1 MRLPLVTVTLLTLL
15 AACQSSPSPDL
26 NPSATVNVTVRAQV
40 SASADDAEENAA
52 GGVVT
57 SSSDLELTTDG
68 AAQTLGLRF
77 PRLLVPPGAT
87 VVSAAVQFKTDETTA
102 QGTALVFRA
111 QNSAHAAGFVASAK
125 NVSSRPRTAAF
136 VRWSPAAWLKV
147 GEAGFA
153 QRTPNL
159 APLVQA
165 VVGRPDWRSGN
176 ALALVVTGT
185 GKRVAEAFDGDRLGA
200 PVLSVVYTP
209 PPAPN
214 GPPVV
219 VAGPDQTVPLAAAQ
233 LGVPLGAGVTDDGLP
248 GGALSLRWSLVNGPD
263 STMFSAVFTDPAARQ
278 TAVRLSGPG
287 VYTLRA
293 AASDGALTA
302 FDELNVTVEGALEL
316 GPTPEPDAPPVTVV
330 AAGDIACAPTS
341 AYFGGG
347 QGVGDLCRQA
357 STADLVGQLGADAVL
372 TLGDLQYENGS
383 YANFTASYDLSWG
396 RYKDVTYPVPGN
408 HEYGVPGA
416 AGYFQYFG
424 ARAGDPQKGYYSF
437 ELGGWHVVALN
448 SNCAAVGGCG
458 AGSPQER
465 WLRADLAAHPGGC
478 TLAFWHHPLFSS
490 GKHGSD
496 PATAALWSAL
506 TDAGTELAL
515 VGHDHHYER
524 FAPQTAAG
532 VADPRGLRQF
542 LVGTGGKSHYA
553 VTGTKPNSEVRDGNT
568 HGVLE
573 LKLAATGYTWRFVP
587 TAGGTFTDAGSAA
600 CF

>member
-1 MRLPLVTVTLLTLL
+1 MRLFLITATLLTLL
-15 AACQSSPSPDL
+15 AACQSSPNPEL
-26 NPSATVNVTVRAQV
+26 KPSATANVTVRAQV
-40 SASADDAEENAA
+40 AASTDDAEENAA

-57 SSSDLELTTDG
+57 SSRDLELTTDG

-87 VVSAAVQFKTDETTA
+87 IVSAAVQFKTDEATA
-102 QGTALVFRA
+102 QGTALTLHA

-136 VRWSPAAWLKV
+136 VRWAPAAWLKV
-147 GEAGFA
+147 GEAGPA

-165 VVGRPDWRSGN
+165 VVSRPDWRSGN

-185 GKRVAEAFDGDRLGA
+185 GKRVAEAFDGDRPGA

-214 GPPVV
+214 QPPAVT
-219 VAGPDQTVPLAAAQ
+219 AGPDQTVPLAAAQ
-233 LGVPLGAGVTDDGLP
+233 LGVPFSAGVTDDGLP
-248 GGALSLRWSLVNGPD
+248 GGALEFGWTLMSGPGL
-263 STMFSAVFTDPAARQ
+263 AAFTDPAARQ
-278 TAVRLSGPG
+278 TTVSFSQPG

-293 AASDGALTA
+293 AASDGLLTA
-302 FDELNVTVEGALEL
+302 FDELNVTVEGALES
-316 GPTPEPDAPPVTVV
+316 TPEPTPSPTAPPVTVV

-341 AYFGGG
+341 AYFNAGLGTA
-347 QGVGDLCRQA
+347 DLCRQA
-357 STADLVGQLGADAVL
+357 STADLIGQLGADAVL
-372 TLGDLQYENGS
+372 VPGDVQYENGS
-383 YANFTASYDLSWG
+383 YANFMASYDLSWG
-396 RYKDVTYPVPGN
+396 RYKSVTYPVPGN

-437 ELGGWHVVALN
+437 NLGGWHVVALN

-465 WLRADLAAHPGGC
+465 WLRDDLAAHPNRC
-478 TLAFWHHPLFSS
+478 TLAYWHHPLFSS
-490 GKHGSD
+490 GKHGGN

-506 TDAGTELAL
+506 TDAGAELAL

-553 VTGTKPNSEVRDGNT
+553 VTGAKPNSEVRDGNT

-573 LKLAATGYTWRFVP
+573 LKLAATGYSWRFVP
-587 TAGGTFTDAGSAA
+587 AAGGTFTDAGSAA